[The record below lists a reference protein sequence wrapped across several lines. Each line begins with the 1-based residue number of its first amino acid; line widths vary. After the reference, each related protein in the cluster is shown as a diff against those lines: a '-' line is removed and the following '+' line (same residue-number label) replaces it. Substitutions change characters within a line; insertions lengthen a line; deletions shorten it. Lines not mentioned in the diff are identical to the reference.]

1 MSMEVSVWCELCGHK
16 ETGSNPMDATL
27 MMSEHIDSEHDVVF
41 EDVDELLTHIEDEF
55 EVQR

>member
-1 MSMEVSVWCELCGHK
+1 MEVSVWCELCGHK